1 MEWFRYEFDM
11 LPFAFGIDF
20 RSYFQPK
27 ELVPCLKHLQKKM
40 IEGQT
45 AFIDERY
52 RTKSLIS
59 KNLVDIMEKCWI
71 YNPKDRID
79 IFEVVRLL
87 RETRDEHER
96 RKGAGAISNGST

>member
-1 MEWFRYEFDM
+1 MEWFRYEFGNVTIRVWDF
-11 LPFAFGIDF
+11 LP
-20 RSYFQPK
+20 YCQPK